1 MNTELLEELL
11 HEEEGAALD
20 FKRAQYPF
28 EDADN
33 DGKSE
38 LLKDILAFANA
49 WRRST
54 AYVLLGVEEVK
65 AGRSKLLG
73 VSNHLDDAKLQQFVN
88 SKTQRPVEFQ
98 YQPFRIED
106 VEMGIIEIP
115 VQERPIYL
123 TKSFAR
129 LKKETVYIRRGSST
143 AIATPD
149 EIARMGIASVSEAR
163 DVQLVV
169 DFGEGTV
176 FEIQREAT
184 PFHFGRELIEEVIHR
199 REGRYSAGVRIKGG
213 IDLGS
218 LLGDEVQIKTPS
230 TVYSERLREWFE
242 SLEEYLL
249 THRDRHAVQF
259 VVRNDGTG
267 PAHDVEL
274 RLAFPEGVRLLT
286 RADVPEP
293 PRPPVP
299 PDGPA
304 PRAVPSPTTMLARL
318 LPYQTWIAGRNVSP
332 IRVARDRGVDFASIR
347 FKKIPQHRRDTTDPL
362 WIEFSNAVEP
372 FSFGIDAYLLAD
384 EIPEERINEL
394 HIVVA
399 DPFND
404 VSPTAQDIDHL
415 LDQWAALK
423 SAPDG

>member
-38 LLKDILAFANA
+38 LLKDILTSR
-49 WRRST
+49 WGS
-54 AYVLLGVEEVK
+54 
-65 AGRSKLLG
+65 SK
-73 VSNHLDDAKLQQFVN
+73 SQ
-88 SKTQRPVEFQ
+88 SKSARFTDQ
-98 YQPFRIED
+98 
-106 VEMGIIEIP
+106 G
-115 VQERPIYL
+115 
-123 TKSFAR
+123 FAR

-176 FEIQREAT
+176 FEIQREAA

-199 REGRYSAGVRIKGG
+199 REGRYSASVRIKGG

-299 PDGPA
+299 PDGPGSTGGPKSNNDARPPSSVPNVDRWSERVSYPSGPRPRGGLRFDSFQEDPAA
-304 PRAVPSPTTMLARL
+304 PAR
-318 LPYQTWIAGRNVSP
+318 Y
-332 IRVARDRGVDFASIR
+332 
-347 FKKIPQHRRDTTDPL
+347 
-362 WIEFSNAVEP
+362 
-372 FSFGIDAYLLAD
+372 Y
-384 EIPEERINEL
+384 
-394 HIVVA
+394 
-399 DPFND
+399 
-404 VSPTAQDIDHL
+404 
-415 LDQWAALK
+415 
-423 SAPDG
+423 